1 MKLKKKISEIS
12 AKIDQI
18 YKPKFQT
25 EEEDNGS
32 LIGIFLFA
40 GRFSIL
46 LLREEKIFNSFEMK
60 KYEEKNYYVMWTKL

>member
-40 GRFSIL
+40 G
-46 LLREEKIFNSFEMK
+46 
-60 KYEEKNYYVMWTKL
+60 

>member
-1 MKLKKKISEIS
+1 MKLKKKISEIL

-40 GRFSIL
+40 G
-46 LLREEKIFNSFEMK
+46 
-60 KYEEKNYYVMWTKL
+60 

>member
-25 EEEDNGS
+25 EEEEDNGS

-40 GRFSIL
+40 G
-46 LLREEKIFNSFEMK
+46 
-60 KYEEKNYYVMWTKL
+60 